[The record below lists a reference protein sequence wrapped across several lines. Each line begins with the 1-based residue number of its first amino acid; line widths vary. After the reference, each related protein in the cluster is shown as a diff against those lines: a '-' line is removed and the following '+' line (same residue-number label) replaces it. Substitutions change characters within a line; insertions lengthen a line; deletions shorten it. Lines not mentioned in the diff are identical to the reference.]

1 MIIFEGASSLSKFRH
16 KRLLQKLQN
25 QVPKIE
31 NLSANFV
38 HFARCGE
45 DLTHYE
51 SSVLEEILKYGEAV
65 EIKKAGHLFLVVP
78 RLGTISPWSSKAT
91 DIAQNCGL
99 FKVKRIE
106 RGIAYYIQSISDR

>member
-16 KRLLQKLQN
+16 NRLLQKLQN

-38 HFARCGE
+38 HFARCDE
-45 DLTHYE
+45 ELTKYE
-51 SSVLEEILKYGEAV
+51 FSVLEEILKYGEAS

-91 DIAQNCGL
+91 DLSLIH
-99 FKVKRIE
+99 I
-106 RGIAYYIQSISDR
+106 

>member
-1 MIIFEGASSLSKFRH
+1 MIIIEGASYLSKFRH

-38 HFARCGE
+38 HFARCSE
-45 DLTHYE
+45 DLSKYE
-51 SSVLEEILKYGEAV
+51 FSVLEEILKYGKAS
-65 EIKKAGHLFLVVP
+65 EIKREGHLFLVVP

-91 DIAQNCGL
+91 DIA
-99 FKVKRIE
+99 K
-106 RGIAYYIQSISDR
+106 IAVC

>member
-38 HFARCGE
+38 HFARCSK
-45 DLTHYE
+45 DLTKYE
-51 SSVLEEILKYGEAV
+51 RYLIIFVGILSSAILILLSV
-65 EIKKAGHLFLVVP
+65 
-78 RLGTISPWSSKAT
+78 
-91 DIAQNCGL
+91 
-99 FKVKRIE
+99 
-106 RGIAYYIQSISDR
+106 YYIYTLKEYCFCGFNLSFSIPFS

>member
-38 HFARCGE
+38 HFARCDE
-45 DLTHYE
+45 ELTKYE
-51 SSVLEEILKYGEAV
+51 FSVLEEILKYGEAS

-78 RLGTISPWSSKAT
+78 RCGTKYPTSTTAT
-91 DIAQNCGL
+91 DSAQKG
-99 FKVKRIE
+99 
-106 RGIAYYIQSISDR
+106 

>member
-38 HFARCGE
+38 HFARYDE
-45 DLTHYE
+45 ELTKYE
-51 SSVLEEILKYGEAV
+51 FSVLEEILKYGEAS

-78 RLGTISPWSSKAT
+78 RFCLQQLTSKRHHI
-91 DIAQNCGL
+91 DIMCVDPPSN
-99 FKVKRIE
+99 
-106 RGIAYYIQSISDR
+106 